1 MHKLL
6 QMILYC
12 GLILF
17 YSVNRH
23 LCKTEPSLTL
33 QVNLNPYF
41 TLSYL
46 SFLRQYCFCFILFC
60 FSSFLATLWHMK
72 FPGQGPDLSC
82 SCNLCQSC
90 RNTESLNSLHWAG
103 DWTRVP
109 VLQRLH
115 RSHCTAAGTPAILFC
130 NNWLLLYYLTH
141 PARGYSVLLS

>member
-6 QMILYC
+6 QMILHC

-17 YSVNRH
+17 YSVNRR

-72 FPGQGPDLSC
+72 FPGQGSDLSC
-82 SCNLCQSC
+82 SFNLCHSC
-90 RNTESLNSLHWAG
+90 RNTESQPTALGWGLNPRPSAPETPQIPLHCSRNSSN
-103 DWTRVP
+103 TF
-109 VLQRLH
+109 L
-115 RSHCTAAGTPAILFC
+115 
-130 NNWLLLYYLTH
+130 
-141 PARGYSVLLS
+141 